1 MRVYNPEH
9 AEKTLMT
16 HLVSKSWMALLAVC
30 AASAHAQ
37 DFSRSA
43 EPSDRA
49 RAAYVLGASQER
61 WSGGAIQWYYNPAQ
75 QPSNL
80 TTSDVLS
87 AINTAVARWSGM
99 CNLTF
104 TYMGLTSAT
113 PNVRSTWETIDRLS
127 VFGWGQLT
135 NELAQY
141 GAYTKWWYSSGLMVD
156 ADVVINTAYNWTA
169 RDVESIMTHELG
181 HVLGLNHSN
190 VQASVMFASPYNSY
204 SYQRTLRGDDASA
217 CAALYG
223 AASTAN
229 SNRAMN
235 WAEQNYP
242 QYFATSPA
250 ASATYSGYYY
260 RYYGTT
266 GNYLGTK
273 DGNAY
278 MMGADNVIQY
288 LGVLDTFMPTVRA
301 AGF

>member
-1 MRVYNPEH
+1 
-9 AEKTLMT
+9 
-16 HLVSKSWMALLAVC
+16 MARTAWNTCFGCVM
-30 AASAHAQ
+30 AMVMASSHAQ
-37 DFSRSA
+37 DYVRSA
-43 EPSDRA
+43 APGADHEHP
-49 RAAYVLGASQER
+49 AYVLGASQER
-61 WSGGAIQWYYNPAQ
+61 WSGGVIRWYYNPAQ

-80 TTSDVLS
+80 STADVLD

-99 CNLTF
+99 CNLSF
-104 TYMGLTSAT
+104 SYMGTTSAT
-113 PNVRSTWETIDRLS
+113 PNVRSTWETIDRVS
-127 VFGWGQLT
+127 VFGWGALT
-135 NELAQY
+135 AEMAQY

-190 VQASVMFASPYNSY
+190 VQASVMFANPYNSY

-217 CAALYG
+217 CAVLYG

-242 QYFATSPA
+242 QYFAASPA
-250 ASATYSGYYY
+250 ASATYGGYYY
-260 RYYGTT
+260 RYYGAT

-278 MMGADNVIQY
+278 MMGPDGVIQY